1 MDLKTLGIE
10 IAKLGL
16 PLLGAALPIPGG
28 MALGAALASTIGAPS
43 TQPED
48 ILATLTGNAQAL
60 AQAKQF
66 ELTHQETMLKITM
79 DAQTA
84 QFQAEV
90 SDRQD
95 ARSKLA
101 ANGALWWI
109 AALVLVT
116 FAVIM
121 AAVLAGS
128 WSLLE
133 GGITIKDVSVVAAIS
148 GLVGSIVGYVAANA
162 QTVINFLF
170 GGSMGNEKNSAALA
184 DSVRTS
190 TQALAVGNNTPWSPA
205 AAARPLSVSPSSVS
219 SAAPAPIERDYVPAP
234 GAQGD
239 IYRGS

>member
-1 MDLKTLGIE
+1 MDLKSLGIA

-28 MALGAALASTIGAPS
+28 MALGAALASQIGSPS
-43 TQPED
+43 ADPSD

-66 ELTHQETMLKITM
+66 ELTHQEVMLKLTL

-84 QFQAEV
+84 QFQSEV

-95 ARSKLA
+95 ARAKLSS
-101 ANGALWWI
+101 NSALWWI
-109 AALVLVT
+109 AAAVLLT

-121 AAVLAGS
+121 AAVLYGS
-128 WSLLE
+128 WTLLA

-162 QTVINFLF
+162 QTVINFLY

-190 TQALAVGNNTPWSPA
+190 TQALAVGNNTPWAPSIPTAPA
-205 AAARPLSVSPSSVS
+205 AAIP
-219 SAAPAPIERDYVPAP
+219 AATPTEQDYAPTP

-239 IYRGS
+239 IYRGN